1 MSATQRV
8 DSSLTTETKLANQS
22 PEKKPE
28 TETEV
33 AASIRS
39 LQEEY
44 QQVSELLEIEKGY
57 SSEVVTQFKQIIGP
71 LNESYHVRP
80 DSVSK
85 YDSSISDVVLTPQ
98 GVVCVFHNNGTV
110 VSRPLESVQ
119 SEVLVKVLGE
129 VIPEVNVLV
138 KKRRQNISARVMS
151 LERLAKEMRKIP
163 VIPGRSGHNSQ
174 PEQASGN
181 SKEKQES
188 LDAMKSAV
196 QK

>member
-1 MSATQRV
+1 MNKTQRV
-8 DSSLTTETKLANQS
+8 TSSLTTETKFESA
-22 PEKKPE
+22 EKKPE

-39 LQEEY
+39 LHEEY

-57 SSEVVTQFKQIIGP
+57 SGEVVTQFKQIIGP
-71 LNESYHVRP
+71 LSESYHVRP
-80 DSVSK
+80 DSISK

-98 GVVCVFHNNGTV
+98 GVVCVFLNNGTL
-110 VSRPLESVQ
+110 VSRHIESVL

-129 VIPEVNVLV
+129 VIPEENVLV

-151 LERLAKEMRKIP
+151 LERLAKEMRKNP

-181 SKEKQES
+181 SMEKQES